1 MGNVLQNL
9 LVLNAKLT
17 QSFYCSDI
25 IYSLSSLYAESW
37 LDFLHLAIKYPNK
50 TIITNPPNTAP
61 TIIGIKSFGAG
72 GPDVVDPV
80 LLDGLVVWVVT
91 VLWVVVCV
99 VFLVPVVVGEVFL
112 LVLWVVVGVVFL
124 GVVFVVVGVVFEVE
138 VFVVV
143 GVVFA
148 FVVWVVVAVV
158 FLEVV

>member
-1 MGNVLQNL
+1 M
-9 LVLNAKLT
+9 T

-99 VFLVPVVVGEVFL
+99 VFLVPVVVGEVL
-112 LVLWVVVGVVFL
+112 LVLCVEVGVVFL
-124 GVVFVVVGVVFEVE
+124 GVVFVVVGVVFDVV

-143 GVVFA
+143 GVVFS

>member
-1 MGNVLQNL
+1 MGNVIKNL
-9 LVLNAKLT
+9 LILNAKLT
-17 QSFYCSDI
+17 QSFYFSDI
-25 IYSLSSLYAESW
+25 NYSLSSLYAESW

-112 LVLWVVVGVVFL
+112 LVIYLVVGVVFL
-124 GVVFVVVGVVFEVE
+124 GVVFVVVGVVFD
-138 VFVVV
+138 VVV
-143 GVVFA
+143 FGVVF
-148 FVVWVVVAVV
+148 V
-158 FLEVV
+158 LGG

>member
-1 MGNVLQNL
+1 M
-9 LVLNAKLT
+9 T

-25 IYSLSSLYAESW
+25 IYSLNSLYAESW

-72 GPDVVDPV
+72 GPDVVEPV

-91 VLWVVVCV
+91 VLWGVVCV

-112 LVLWVVVGVVFL
+112 LVLCVVVGVVFL
-124 GVVFVVVGVVFEVE
+124 GVVFVVVGVVFDVVVFGVVF
-138 VFVVV
+138 VFVVCV
-143 GVVFA
+143 L
-148 FVVWVVVAVV
+148 VAVV
-158 FLEVV
+158 VLEVV